1 MNDEILKEILEK
13 VEDNTRA
20 IKKINNRL
28 RLQNV
33 VGAIKWLVYFGVIAF
48 VYNYAMM
55 NVQKVLDLY
64 SSVKDTTETVSEMK
78 EKTTSLDFKSM
89 LDLFSRK

>member
-1 MNDEILKEILEK
+1 MNDEILKEILTK
-13 VEDNTRA
+13 VEENHRA
-20 IKKINNRL
+20 IKKINARL

-48 VYNYAMM
+48 IYNYAMM
-55 NVQKVLDLY
+55 NVQKALDLY
-64 SSVKDTTETVSEMK
+64 SSVKDTTETVSEIK

-89 LDLFSRK
+89 LDLFNR

>member
-1 MNDEILKEILEK
+1 MNDEILKEILAK
-13 VEDNTRA
+13 VEENHRA
-20 IKKINNRL
+20 IKKINARL

-33 VGAIKWLVYFGVIAF
+33 AGAIKWLVYFGVVAF
-48 VYNYAMM
+48 IYNYAMM
-55 NVQKVLDLY
+55 NVQKALDLY
-64 SSVKDTTETVSEMK
+64 SSVKDTTETVSEIK